1 MNNTIETPKKKSLVL
16 LYVMAVG
23 YTILGI
29 NHFVNPGFYEP
40 IMPPYVPMHLMMIY
54 ISGAAEILC
63 GILLLPK
70 ATRRSAAWGLVLLL
84 IAIFPANIQ
93 MAINDAKRNDP
104 DLWIALVRLP
114 LQLPLIWAAWRYT
127 K

>member
-1 MNNTIETPKKKSLVL
+1 MNNAIETPKKKSLVL
-16 LYVMAVG
+16 LYVMAIG

-29 NHFVNPGFYEP
+29 NHFINPGFYEP
-40 IMPPYVPMHLMMIY
+40 IMPPYIPAHLMMIY
-54 ISGAAEILC
+54 ISGIAEILC
-63 GILLLPK
+63 GVFLLPK
-70 ATRRSAAWGLVLLL
+70 ATRRIAAWGLVLLL
-84 IAIFPANIQ
+84 VAIFPANIQ